1 MAIKILKISC
11 NSWDSDSRDKREL
24 LAYKELGADVLV
36 MAKGA
41 PRDIFK
47 KDSVDNFDVLRFST
61 RPLGNKV
68 PKSLNRILSII
79 IWAYCAKLIKPD
91 ILSCHDLS
99 GLLIG
104 WLSTWFVSNRKRAKL
119 IYDSHE
125 FELGRNTK
133 RSRFQYLAIK
143 YLERF
148 LINRCVF
155 SIMVNDTIADEVM
168 RIHRL
173 KKRPVV
179 VRSTPNLW
187 CLNNSETA
195 KVHSMFCKLLDIPDD
210 SFIAMYH
217 GGIIP
222 GRSIE
227 TLIRLVAENK
237 NISAVILGAG
247 ESEYLIQLKLFAV
260 SLGVEKR
267 ILFLPPVPIQNLWKY
282 VSAADVGVITIQA
295 TVKSYYYMLPN
306 KLFENIQSETPV
318 ICSNFPVIKSI
329 VDKYEVGLTCQ
340 PDDIHAIN
348 ACIERMRTDKAF
360 YLQCKKN
367 LKVAKR
373 DLCWENEKLILQEAF
388 KKVIS

>member
-1 MAIKILKISC
+1 MKYVKLMPGRSLVYA
-11 NSWDSDSRDKREL
+11 SRNRREL
-24 LAYKELGADVLV
+24 SLAQEYGYEVIVISSDFPEIIYGIDKNYCAVPDRL
-36 MAKGA
+36 AKL
-41 PRDIFK
+41 DESIFWLK
-47 KDSVDNFDVLRFST
+47 RF
-61 RPLGNKV
+61 L
-68 PKSLNRILSII
+68 II
-79 IWAYCAKLIKPD
+79 ILEMLTLSRRIAKLNAD

-247 ESEYLIQLKLFAV
+247 ESEYLIQL
-260 SLGVEKR
+260 
-267 ILFLPPVPIQNLWKY
+267 
-282 VSAADVGVITIQA
+282 
-295 TVKSYYYMLPN
+295 
-306 KLFENIQSETPV
+306 
-318 ICSNFPVIKSI
+318 
-329 VDKYEVGLTCQ
+329 
-340 PDDIHAIN
+340 
-348 ACIERMRTDKAF
+348 
-360 YLQCKKN
+360 
-367 LKVAKR
+367 
-373 DLCWENEKLILQEAF
+373 
-388 KKVIS
+388 